1 MPAWSEEWRP
11 RAKTSK
17 TIEES
22 LNLKR
27 TLFRVLLA
35 GIPAVLLSLNAMGQ
49 TAPAEGQ
56 TSPDNSTPNFRYEA
70 YAGFGY
76 SSLNQV
82 NQSRYGL
89 YGTNVMLTRVFGR
102 FFGLSGIANY
112 YKPPLAIGSSSS
124 TTTNSSG
131 TTVTVTNGNPGDPSI
146 YEVLIFPE
154 VHATIYGPV
163 SGFFHGGMGV
173 EHTGGEGETPSLSFA
188 GGLGGGM
195 TYNLSPRFAIRAY
208 GDKIGASFS
217 LRNNTSQEALSPH
230 RTWNSSGTIGLV
242 FRF

>member
-1 MPAWSEEWRP
+1 
-11 RAKTSK
+11 
-17 TIEES
+17 
-22 LNLKR
+22 LKR
-27 TLFRVLLA
+27 TLYRVLLA
-35 GIPAVLLSLNAMGQ
+35 GIPAILLSLNAMGQ

-56 TSPDNSTPNFRYEA
+56 SPAEASPPSFRYEG

-89 YGTNVMLTRVFGR
+89 YGTNLMLTREFGR
-102 FFGLSGIANY
+102 YFGLSGLANY
-112 YKPPLAIGSSSS
+112 YKPPLQLGGNSSS
-124 TTTNSSG
+124 TTTNGG
-131 TTVTVTNGNPGDPSI
+131 TTITVSNGNPGDPSI

-154 VHATIYGPV
+154 VHATLYENL
-163 SGFFHGGMGV
+163 SGFVHGGMGV
-173 EHTGGEGETPSLSFA
+173 EHTGGENETPSLSFA
-188 GGLGGGM
+188 GGFGGGM
-195 TYNLSPRFAIRAY
+195 TYNLNSRFAIRAY

-217 LRNNTSQEALSPH
+217 LRNNTTEEAYSPH